1 MQNGSVTKE
10 VNLRWSGQFDL
21 ATQRLILRNV
31 QASEVRSV
39 DHWTDY
45 PQAD

>member
-1 MQNGSVTKE
+1 MQNGSVTKD

-21 ATQRLILRNV
+21 AIHRLIPRNV
-31 QASEVRSV
+31 QASEVRSA
-39 DHWTDY
+39 DHWTGD